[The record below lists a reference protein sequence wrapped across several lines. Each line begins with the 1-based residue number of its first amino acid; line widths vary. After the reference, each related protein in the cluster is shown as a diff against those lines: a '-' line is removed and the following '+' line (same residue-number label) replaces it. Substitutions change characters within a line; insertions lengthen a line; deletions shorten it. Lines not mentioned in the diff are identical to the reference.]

1 MDLAIANHDNHN
13 IAKYFIFIKF
23 ITAFHLNPYLQLFK
37 AASTYSD
44 NKKNF
49 ISQLADCGPYI
60 ELSIFIFCP
69 GQKGEGEI

>member
-13 IAKYFIFIKF
+13 ITKYFIFIKF

-37 AASTYSD
+37 SACTYSD

-49 ISQLADCGPYI
+49 RPYI
-60 ELSIFIFCP
+60 ELSIFRFCP